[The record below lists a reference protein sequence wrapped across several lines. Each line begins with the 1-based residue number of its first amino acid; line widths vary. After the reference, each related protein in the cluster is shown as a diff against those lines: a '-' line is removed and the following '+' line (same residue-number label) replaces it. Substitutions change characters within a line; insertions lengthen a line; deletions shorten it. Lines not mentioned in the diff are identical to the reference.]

1 MRVDNL
7 RKPIVYTTDPLFS
20 VFAAA
25 TKHPNSL
32 IAENIRL

>member
-7 RKPIVYTTDPLFS
+7 RKPIVCTTDPHLLRFRS
-20 VFAAA
+20 SDE
-25 TKHPNSL
+25 TSNSL